1 MLTTCVPICRFVVYY
16 ALRVLY
22 RFECTYLCE
31 RCRKRREL
39 SHSHTSGRVTW
50 LSYVTRD
57 KHWLSITSCHLPI
70 KKACF
75 TGFILLSLVWFVR
88 LFSHFFFFH
97 FLPQEFT
104 PIVFNVSSL
113 LIALPCFEFT
123 FPFFFFFPYTNLN
136 IFLLFLRNHTHKHYS
151 RR

>member
-1 MLTTCVPICRFVVYY
+1 MPTTCVPICWFMVYY

-22 RFECTYLCE
+22 RFKCTYLCE

-39 SHSHTSGRVTW
+39 SQSHLSGRVTW

-88 LFSHFFFFH
+88 LFSHVFFFIFIFFLKNLLRLFLM
-97 FLPQEFT
+97 FLPRLSRF
-104 PIVFNVSSL
+104 PVSSSR
-113 LIALPCFEFT
+113 
-123 FPFFFFFPYTNLN
+123 
-136 IFLLFLRNHTHKHYS
+136 FLSSFSSLTQI
-151 RR
+151 